1 MRPYSKE
8 LITFI
13 KTMPT
18 IKMSKNDQLKMPFD
32 SFLDLAMIYF
42 LSVFITVNAAVRKST
57 MTDRKNTKSLVT
69 ITPFMIES

>member
-1 MRPYSKE
+1 
-8 LITFI
+8 
-13 KTMPT
+13 
-18 IKMSKNDQLKMPFD
+18 MPFD